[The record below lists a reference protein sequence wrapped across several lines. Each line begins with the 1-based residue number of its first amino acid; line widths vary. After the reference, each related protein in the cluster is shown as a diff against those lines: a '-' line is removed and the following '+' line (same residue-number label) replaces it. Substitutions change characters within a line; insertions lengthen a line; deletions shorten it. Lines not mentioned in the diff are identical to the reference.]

1 MLGLDCDFKVKAQNS
16 DFRVAEVSLL
26 PDMESGPKKYSYLL
40 LEKSNHTTFGA
51 LEKIADFYRLG
62 FNDVVAEGLKD
73 EDGVTQQLISINKKV
88 TKASLKE
95 FNQKYAGDITDFIR
109 LELKGFGAEPL
120 RAKSLHGNAFT
131 IIVRNLSHEEAEKI
145 IAYSQKCHFFP
156 FINYYDNQRFG
167 LPGGPYTTHLIGKA
181 IVEEKWDEA
190 FKILKTSGNEIPEG
204 KTGKDAFLA
213 LNPSRVG
220 FYISAYNSYLW
231 NNAVSNYIKQQGHSK
246 ATDFPGIGEL
256 YLPVSMEISLPIG
269 GLAADG
275 YRFDRETF
283 EITER
288 RVSRNVFSS
297 TAIYADSL
305 AEDEL
310 YNNKYRVTLS
320 FFLHT
325 GSYATM
331 IVKQFIKASLEET
344 DV

>member
-1 MLGLDCDFKVKAQNS
+1 MLGLDCDFKLKVQNS
-16 DFRVAEVSLL
+16 DFRVTEVSLL
-26 PDMESGPKKYSYLL
+26 PDMESGSKKYSYLL
-40 LEKSNHTTFGA
+40 LEKSNHTTFDA
-51 LEKIADFYRLG
+51 LEKIMSFYELN

-73 EDGVTQQLISINKKV
+73 EDGVTQQLISVNKKV
-88 TKASLKE
+88 TQASLKE
-95 FNQKYAGDITDFIR
+95 FNQKYAGDINDFIK

-131 IIVRNLSHEEAEKI
+131 IVVRNLSRDEAEKI
-145 IAYSQKCHFFP
+145 IQYSQNRHFFP

-181 IVEEKWDEA
+181 IVEEQWNEA
-190 FKILKTSGNEIPEG
+190 FEILKTSGNEIPEG

-231 NNAVSNYIKQQGHSK
+231 NNAVSDYIKQQGNSK
-246 ATDFPGIGEL
+246 ATDFPGIGKL
-256 YLPVSMEISLPIG
+256 HLPISMNIALPIG
-269 GLAADG
+269 GLATKG
-275 YRFDRETF
+275 YRFDGESF
-283 EITER
+283 EINER
-288 RVSRNVFSS
+288 KIYRNVFSS
-297 TAIYADSL
+297 TAIYAENL

-331 IVKQFIKASLEET
+331 IVKQFIKAALEES